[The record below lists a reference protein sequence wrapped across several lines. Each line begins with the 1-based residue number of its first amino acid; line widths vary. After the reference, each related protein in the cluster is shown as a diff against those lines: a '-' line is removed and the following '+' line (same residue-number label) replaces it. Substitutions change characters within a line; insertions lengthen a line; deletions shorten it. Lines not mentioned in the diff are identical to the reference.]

1 MMRKKLFIAVIALMT
16 LGAAAPAFAQTA
28 TPVPVETAV
37 TGQSS
42 ASAAPTKD
50 RKVKLD
56 KKMRRIG
63 NCDSACTV
71 ADSACG
77 KRIVTRSKA
86 RAIKSRRGYC
96 QSDTAVCPASDCRPC
111 APANCA
117 PVNCTPANC
126 AVQRTDSVC
135 CRNSSAG
142 CQQGRGYRPG
152 GRHRHHHGASD
163 CRQACPATPATA
175 PAAAE

>member
-1 MMRKKLFIAVIALMT
+1 MT

-37 TGQSS
+37 TGRSS
-42 ASAAPTKD
+42 ASAVPTKD
-50 RKVKLD
+50 RKLKLDRKLD
-56 KKMRRIG
+56 KKIRRIE
-63 NCDSACTV
+63 NCDSVCTV
-71 ADSACG
+71 ADSACCE
-77 KRIVTRSKA
+77 RIVTKSKA

-111 APANCA
+111 APANCDPA
-117 PVNCTPANC
+117 NCTPANC
-126 AVQRTDSVC
+126 AAQQTDSVC
-135 CRNSSAG
+135 CRNSSAD
-142 CQQGRGYRPG
+142 CHRGRGHRHG
-152 GRHRHHHGASD
+152 GRHRRHHGASD

>member
-1 MMRKKLFIAVIALMT
+1 MT

-37 TGQSS
+37 TGQPS

-50 RKVKLD
+50 RKVKLDRKLD

-77 KRIVTRSKA
+77 KRIVTRSKT
-86 RAIKSRRGYC
+86 RAIKSRRECC
-96 QSDTAVCPASDCRPC
+96 QPDSAVCPASGCRPC
-111 APANCA
+111 AAANCA